1 MNRTE
6 TFTDAKSLVTDM
18 QSYNN
23 FKIVPNNSYE
33 GIKSLL
39 ATNVCV
45 NRLNSLEFKHDID
58 YCYSTGIKFAIK
70 KAMDD
75 GTVTYKIE
83 KTDGW
88 NKFGIQD
95 EESKWLT
102 DDFITVK
109 AWYEEQNTEPCTI
122 NKFNDYC
129 LIDPKYF
136 DTKRS
141 YKGENS
147 NVYVI
152 VIDLNKLGVMSTE
165 QKQAFRDFML
175 HDVSNYD
182 YLVNNATVC
191 YIVDQNA
198 IDSDLWNIGLYNLD
212 TDLIIE
218 DHPIIPYDSED
229 WEKAETYTKI
239 LKDFGDD
246 SIQ

>member
-1 MNRTE
+1 MPRE
-6 TFTDAKSLVTDM
+6 D
-18 QSYNN
+18 
-23 FKIVPNNSYE
+23 
-33 GIKSLL
+33 
-39 ATNVCV
+39 
-45 NRLNSLEFKHDID
+45 
-58 YCYSTGIKFAIK
+58 
-70 KAMDD
+70 
-75 GTVTYKIE
+75 
-83 KTDGW
+83 
-88 NKFGIQD
+88 
-95 EESKWLT
+95 SKWLT
-102 DDFITVK
+102 NDFITIK
-109 AWYEEQNTEPCTI
+109 AWYEEQNIEPCII
-122 NKFNDYC
+122 NKFDDYC
-129 LIDPKYF
+129 LINPKYF

-147 NVYVI
+147 KVYVI
-152 VIDLNKLGVMSTE
+152 VIDLNKLGVMSIE
-165 QKQAFRDFML
+165 QKQAFIDFML